1 MKKTAIRFIEVSA
14 LAAFVLAGTQMFAAP
29 KAEAK
34 KGPSLK
40 YISPNNDG
48 IMDELVVNFNIDA
61 KAKNSTTGIITA
73 WNLRIYDKNEKL
85 VRTIGNKIKFPEEIN
100 AKSIG
105 KQLLKSKESVEIPP
119 SVSWNGYLDDGS
131 LAEDGTYYYSIWTR
145 KGNNQETETKKAT
158 VIVDNTP
165 PAIELA
171 KLSGDEKNFGEGVKA
186 VLPVNQS
193 GSVEELWTAKITDL
207 NGKTVKS
214 YKWEK
219 AAPDKIVWN
228 GTDDNKAIVPDG
240 VYQYEITST
249 DLAGNT
255 SEKAV
260 ISNIIFSAEKPEVSI
275 SIAGNTLDSRF
286 FAPAPKGE
294 VAKDRK
300 TVNFDVS
307 IPSPKASVN
316 SLVAWKIDIVG
327 KSDDNVLYSV
337 SGNNSKAPE
346 KLVFDGKGSNGV
358 VLAEGEY
365 RAKVTARYL
374 NGYEPKAVYSPVF
387 VLDNEAPNAVVNLP
401 ANTVFNGQ
409 NLFEIVQQATTEGSY
424 TGPKNWVGKIIDKDG
439 KVARQYNFGSI
450 LPAKVEWNGLGEN
463 GQFNDN
469 TYKYVLEVTELA
481 GNKRTI
487 STAVFTL
494 DTSKTELALSVAP
507 KAFSLNAESKVQSV
521 AISPVVNASSG
532 IKSYEVTVASK
543 GAVVKKFTG
552 SGKVPSSI
560 KWDGLS
566 DSGTR
571 CSDGEYVAK
580 ITTVANSG
588 TEATAES
595 GKFILDSTKPEVEVS
610 VPYLA
615 FSPEETSTK
624 KVLPVKVAKSSV
636 EDLWTAEI
644 TDGKGK
650 AVRTLKFE
658 NSKVSDFAWDGTDD
672 NGNKVA
678 NGYYALAISS
688 VDAAGNKGETVI
700 HEINLD
706 ARPVSAYVT
715 AEYKGISPNGDNVLD
730 VQKFDIKT
738 SLKEGIASW
747 KFDVVNEKG
756 ISVKQFS
763 EKDQKNLPAVINW
776 AGDTNDE
783 TLAEGIFKGKLH
795 IEYAKGNIVDAETSM
810 FICTSKA
817 PELAVRTAPAY
828 FSPDNDGNDDDLFI
842 QLKCKAVAGLKNW
855 SFTIYNPIKDEK
867 KPLSPFWKTAGKT
880 VMTERL
886 VWDGRGNNGEIVQS
900 AEDYPYILEA
910 YDELGMHST
919 FKGVI
924 NVDVLIIQDGD
935 KLKMQ
940 IPSIIFRAN
949 AADFGVQKLDAK
961 GNVKEKGITQA
972 QADNNQRILKRV
984 AEILNK
990 FKDYKVTVVG
1000 HANRVTDNADEETKE
1015 LIPLSTERA
1024 EYVKNQLIALK
1035 VKDGEKRLSSEGK
1048 GGTEPVADRKNSDVN
1063 WKNRR
1068 VEFILQK

>member
-1 MKKTAIRFIEVSA
+1 MKKKTIKFIEVSA
-14 LAAFVLAGTQMFAAP
+14 FAAFVFAGTQMFAAP
-29 KAEAK
+29 KAAEN
-34 KGPSLK
+34 KGLAVR

-48 IMDELVVNFNIDA
+48 ILDELLVNFNIDS
-61 KAKNSTTGIITA
+61 KAKNSTTGYITA
-73 WNLRIYDKNEKL
+73 WNLRILNSKGEI

-100 AKSIG
+100 AKSIV
-105 KQLLKSKESVEIPP
+105 KQLASKKESVEIPP

-131 LAEDGTYYYSIWTR
+131 LAEDGTYYYQIWTR
-145 KGNNQETETKKAT
+145 KANGKESTSRKAT

-165 PAIELA
+165 PAINLVQ
-171 KLSGDEKNFGEGVKA
+171 LSSEEKNFGEGDKA
-186 VLPVNQS
+186 ILPVKQS
-193 GSVEELWTAKITDL
+193 GSSEELWTAKITDK
-207 NGKTVKS
+207 NGKAVRTWR
-214 YKWEK
+214 WEK

-228 GTDDNKAIVPDG
+228 GTDDNSAIVPDG
-240 VYQYEITST
+240 IYTYEITST
-249 DLAGNT
+249 DLAGNV
-255 SEKAV
+255 SEKAM
-260 ISNIIFSAEKPEVSI
+260 ISNIIFSAEKPEIAISI
-275 SIAGNTLDSRF
+275 SGNSLDSRF

-294 VAKDRK
+294 IAKERK
-300 TVNFDVS
+300 NVSFDVS

-316 SLVAWKIDIVG
+316 SLVAWEICVVG

-337 SGNNSKAPE
+337 SGKNKAMD
-346 KLVFDGKGSNGV
+346 KFVFDGKGKDGKI
-358 VLAEGEY
+358 LPEGEY

-387 VLDNEAPNAVVNLP
+387 VLDNEAPNAVVSLP

-409 NLFEIVQQATTEGSY
+409 DLFKITQQASNENSF
-424 TGPKNWVGKIIDKDG
+424 TGPKNWVGKIVDPQG
-439 KVARQYNFGSI
+439 KVVRQYSFGSY
-450 LPAKVEWNGLGEN
+450 LPSTVEWNGLGED
-463 GQFNDN
+463 GQFKDN
-469 TYKYVLEVTELA
+469 NYKYVLEVTELA
-481 GNKRTI
+481 GNKRTVET
-487 STAVFTL
+487 SEFTL
-494 DTSKTELALSVAP
+494 DTSKTELAVSVSP
-507 KAFSLNAESKVQSV
+507 NAFSPNGDGVQDKVT
-521 AISPVVNASSG
+521 ITPVVNASSG
-532 IKSYEVTVASK
+532 IKSYEVAVVSK
-543 GAVVKKFTG
+543 GNAVKTFKG
-552 SGKVPSSI
+552 EGKIPSSI
-560 KWDGLS
+560 VWDGLS

-571 CSDGEYVAK
+571 CADGDYIVK
-580 ITTVANSG
+580 IKTVANSG
-588 TEATAES
+588 TEASAES
-595 GKFILDSTKPEVEVS
+595 GKLVLDSVPPAIDLS
-610 VPYLA
+610 VPYVV

-624 KVLPVKVAKSSV
+624 KILPVKVEKSTK
-636 EDLWTAEI
+636 EELWTAEI
-644 TDGKGK
+644 RDLKKK
-650 AVRTLKFE
+650 AVKTITWE
-658 NSKVSDFAWDGTDD
+658 NDSAKSFDWDGTDD

-678 NGYYALAISS
+678 NGKYSIVVSASD
-688 VDAAGNKGETVI
+688 VAGNKGSASIDEITV
-700 HEINLD
+700 D
-706 ARPVSAYVT
+706 ARPVIAYVT
-715 AEYKGISPNGDNVLD
+715 AELKGISPNGDSVLD

-738 SLKEGIASW
+738 SLAEGIASW

-756 ISVKQFS
+756 ASVKQFS
-763 EKDQKNLPAVINW
+763 DKDQKNLPATINW
-776 AGDTNDE
+776 AGDTADGNV
-783 TLAEGIFKGKLH
+783 AEGIFSGRLH
-795 IEYAKGNIVDAETSM
+795 IEYVKGNIVDAETSK
-810 FICTSKA
+810 FICTTQA
-817 PELAVRTAPAY
+817 PVLSVKTAPAY
-828 FSPDNDGNDDDLFI
+828 FSPDNDGNDDDLFV
-842 QLKCKAVAGLKNW
+842 QLKCKTVAGLKNW

-919 FKGVI
+919 YKGVI

-1015 LIPLSTERA
+1015 LIPLSTARA
-1024 EYVKNQLIALK
+1024 EYVKNQIVKLG
-1035 VKDGEKRLSSEGK
+1035 VKDSRLSSEGK

>member
-1 MKKTAIRFIEVSA
+1 MKKTSIRFIEVSA
-14 LAAFVLAGTQMFAAP
+14 LAAFVFAGAQMFAKP
-29 KAEAK
+29 KAAPK
-34 KGPSLK
+34 KGPSVK

-48 IMDELVVNFNIDA
+48 IMDELTVNFNIDS

-73 WNLRIYDKNEKL
+73 WNLRVYNQNGKL

-100 AKSIG
+100 AKSFA
-105 KQLLKSKESVEIPP
+105 KQLLKSKKSVEIPP

-145 KGNNQETETKKAT
+145 KGNGQETETNKAT

-165 PAIELA
+165 PSIELA
-171 KLSGDEKNFGEGVKA
+171 NLTGDEKNFGEGAKA

-193 GSVEELWTAKITDL
+193 GSVEELWTAKITDM
-207 NGKTVKS
+207 NGNAVRTF
-214 YKWEK
+214 KWEK
-219 AAPDKIVWN
+219 AAPDKIIWN
-228 GTDDNKAIVPDG
+228 GTNDSKAIVPDG

-260 ISNIIFSAEKPEVSI
+260 ISNIIFSAEKPEIAI

-294 VAKDRK
+294 VAKERK
-300 TVNFDVS
+300 TVNFEVS

-316 SLVAWKIDIVG
+316 SLVAWKIDVVG
-327 KSDDNVLYSV
+327 KTDDTVLYSV

-346 KLVFDGKGSNGV
+346 KFVFDGNGSNGAM
-358 VLAEGEY
+358 LAEGEY

-387 VLDNEAPNAVVNLP
+387 VLDNEAPDAVVNLP
-401 ANTVFNGQ
+401 ASKVFNGQ
-409 NLFEIVQQATTEGSY
+409 SLFEIAQQGTAESSY
-424 TGPKNWVGKIIDKDG
+424 TGPKTWVGKIVDKDG

-450 LPAKVEWNGLGEN
+450 LPSKIEWNGLGEN

-469 TYKYVLEVTELA
+469 TYKYILEVTELA

-487 STAVFTL
+487 VTPEFTL
-494 DTSKTELALSVAP
+494 DTSKTELALSVSP
-507 KAFSLNAESKVQSV
+507 KAFSLNAESKVNRVS
-521 AISPVVNASSG
+521 IKPVVNASSG
-532 IKSYEVTVASK
+532 IKSYEVAVSSN
-543 GAVVKKFTG
+543 GIVVKKFTG

-560 KWDGLS
+560 QWDGHS
-566 DSGTR
+566 DAGTR
-571 CSDGEYVAK
+571 CADGEYVAK

-595 GKFILDSTKPEVEVS
+595 GKFILDSTKPSIEVS

-624 KVLPVKVAKSSV
+624 KVLQVKDVKSSV
-636 EDLWTAEI
+636 EDLWSAEI
-644 TDGKGK
+644 TDGKGNVVK
-650 AVRTLKFE
+650 TFKFE
-658 NSKVSDFAWDGTDD
+658 NAKVSDFTWNGTDD
-672 NGNKVA
+672 NGNKVG
-678 NGYYALAISS
+678 NGYYSLAISS
-688 VDAAGNKGETVI
+688 TDAAGNTGKTVI
-700 HEINLD
+700 NEIEVD

-715 AEYKGISPNGDNVLD
+715 AEYRGISPNGDNVFDL
-730 VQKFDIKT
+730 QKFNIKT
-738 SLKEGIASW
+738 TVKEGIASW
-747 KFDVVNEKG
+747 KFDVVNEIGKT
-756 ISVKQFS
+756 VKQFS
-763 EKDQKNLPAVINW
+763 EKDQKDLPASINW
-776 AGDTNDE
+776 AGDTAE
-783 TLAEGIFKGKLH
+783 GTLAEGIFKGKLH
-795 IEYAKGNIVDAETSM
+795 IEYIKGNIVDAETSM
-810 FICTSKA
+810 FICTTKS

-886 VWDGRGNNGEIVQS
+886 IWDGRGNNGEIVQS
-900 AEDYPYILEA
+900 AEDYPYVLEV

-919 FKGVI
+919 YKGLI
-924 NVDVLIIQDGD
+924 NVDVLIVQDGD

-961 GNVKEKGITQA
+961 GNVKEKGITQS

>member
-1 MKKTAIRFIEVSA
+1 MKKTFIRFVEVSA
-14 LAAFVLAGTQMFAAP
+14 LAVFVLAGTQMFAAP
-29 KAEAK
+29 KKASK
-34 KGPSLK
+34 KGPAVK

-48 IMDELVVNFNIDA
+48 IMDELTVNFNIDS

-73 WNLRIYDKNEKL
+73 WNLRVYDKDNKL
-85 VRTIGNKIKFPEEIN
+85 VRTIGNKIKFPEEFN
-100 AKSIG
+100 AKSFA
-105 KQLLKSKESVEIPP
+105 KQLLKSKKSVEIPP

-145 KGNNQETETKKAT
+145 KGNGQETETNKAT

-165 PAIELA
+165 PSIELA
-171 KLSGDEKNFGEGVKA
+171 NLTGDEKNFGEGAKA

-207 NGKTVKS
+207 NGNVVRTF
-214 YKWEK
+214 KWEK
-219 AAPDKIVWN
+219 GAPDKIVWN
-228 GTDDNKAIVPDG
+228 GTNDSKAIVPDG

-260 ISNIIFSAEKPEVSI
+260 ISNIIFSAEKPEIAI

-294 VAKDRK
+294 VAKERK
-300 TVNFDVS
+300 NVNFEVS

-316 SLVAWKIDIVG
+316 SLVAWRIDVVG

-346 KLVFDGKGSNGV
+346 KFVFDGKGSNGAI
-358 VLAEGEY
+358 LAEGEY

-387 VLDNEAPNAVVNLP
+387 VLDNEAPDAVVNLP
-401 ANTVFNGQ
+401 ANKVFNGQ
-409 NLFEIVQQATTEGSY
+409 NLFEIAQQGTAESSY
-424 TGPKNWVGKIIDKDG
+424 TGPKNWIGKIVDKDG

-450 LPAKVEWNGLGEN
+450 LPSKVEWNGLGEN

-469 TYKYVLEVTELA
+469 TYMYILEVTELA

-487 STAVFTL
+487 KTSEFTL

-507 KAFSLNAESKVQSV
+507 KAFSLNVESKVKKV
-521 AISPVVNASSG
+521 AINPVVNASSG
-532 IKSYEVTVASK
+532 IKSYEIAVSTNDI
-543 GAVVKKFTG
+543 VVKKFSG
-552 SGKVPSSI
+552 NGKVPSSI
-560 KWDGLS
+560 QWDGLS
-566 DSGTR
+566 DAGTR
-571 CSDGEYVAK
+571 CADGEYVAK
-580 ITTVANSG
+580 IKTIANSG
-588 TEATAES
+588 TEASAES
-595 GKFILDSTKPEVEVS
+595 GKFLLDSTVPVIKVS
-610 VPYLA
+610 VPYVA

-624 KVLPVKVAKSSV
+624 KNLPVVVEESSV
-636 EDLWTAEI
+636 EELWTAEI
-644 TDGKGK
+644 RDGKN
-650 AVRTLKFE
+650 AVVKTVRFV
-658 NSKVSDFAWDGTDD
+658 NSKAKNFAWDGTDD
-672 NGNKVA
+672 NGNKVG
-678 NGYYALAISS
+678 NGSYSLVVSS
-688 VDAAGNKGETVI
+688 VDAAGNKGQATITGISV
-700 HEINLD
+700 D

-715 AEYKGISPNGDNVLD
+715 AEHKGISPNEDNVFD
-730 VQKFDIKT
+730 VQVFDIKT
-738 SLKEGIASW
+738 TVKDGISSW

-756 ISVKQFS
+756 ASIKQFS
-763 EKDQKNLPAVINW
+763 EKDQKDLPAKINW
-776 AGDTNDE
+776 AGDTE
-783 TLAEGIFKGKLH
+783 EGTLAEGIFKGKLH
-795 IEYAKGNIVDAETSM
+795 IEYTKGNIVDTETAL
-810 FICTSKA
+810 FLCTTKA

-828 FSPDNDGNDDDLFI
+828 FSPDNDGNDDDLFV
-842 QLKCKAVAGLKNW
+842 QLNCKSVAGLKNW
-855 SFTIYNPIKDEK
+855 SFTIYNPIKDEN

-886 VWDGRGNNGEIVQS
+886 IWDGRGNNGEIVQS
-900 AEDYPYILEA
+900 AEDYPYVLEA

-919 FKGVI
+919 YKGVI
-924 NVDVLIIQDGD
+924 NVDVLIVQDGD

-961 GNVKEKGITQA
+961 GNVKEKGITQS

-1000 HANRVTDNADEETKE
+1000 HANRVTDNAAEETKE

>member
-1 MKKTAIRFIEVSA
+1 MKKKSVKLLGATA
-14 LAAFVLAGTQMFAAP
+14 LAAFVFTGTYMFAAP
-29 KAEAK
+29 KADSK

-48 IMDELVVNFNIDA
+48 IQDELVVNFNIDS
-61 KAKNSTTGIITA
+61 KAKNKTTGIITA
-73 WNLRIYDKNEKL
+73 WNLRVYNKDNKI

-100 AKSIG
+100 AKSLL
-105 KQLLKSKESVEIPP
+105 KQLGKSKESVDIPP
-119 SVSWNGYLDDGS
+119 SVTWNGYLDDGS

-145 KGNNQETETKKAT
+145 KGNGQETETKKAT

-171 KLSGDEKNFGEGVKA
+171 KLSSEEKNFGEGDKA

-193 GSVEELWTAKITDL
+193 GSVEELWSAKITDI
-207 NGKTVKS
+207 NGKTVKT

-260 ISNIIFSAEKPEVSI
+260 ISNIIFSAEKPEISI
-275 SIAGNTLDSRF
+275 AIAGNTLDSRF

-294 VAKDRK
+294 VAKERK
-300 TVNFDVS
+300 TVDFNVS
-307 IPSPKASVN
+307 IPTPKASVN
-316 SLVAWKIDIVG
+316 SLVAWKIDVVG
-327 KSDDNVLYSV
+327 KEDDNVLYSLA
-337 SGNNSKAPE
+337 GNNSKAPE
-346 KLVFDGKGSNGV
+346 KFSFNGKDSKGSL
-358 VLAEGEY
+358 LAEGEY
-365 RAKVTARYL
+365 RAKITARYL

-387 VLDNEAPNAVVNLP
+387 VLDNEAPKAVVNLP

-409 NLFEIVQQATTEGSY
+409 NMFEIAQQSASENSY
-424 TGPKNWVGKIIDKDG
+424 TGPKNWTGKIVDSDG
-439 KVARQYNFGSI
+439 NVARQYNFGSI
-450 LPAKVEWNGLGEN
+450 LPSAVEWNGLGEN
-463 GQFNDN
+463 GQFNDG
-469 TYKYVLEVTELA
+469 TYKYILEVVELA

-487 STAVFTL
+487 TTADFTL
-494 DTSKTELALSVAP
+494 DTSKTELAVSVAP
-507 KAFSLNAESKVQSV
+507 KAFSLNAGSKTSDVT
-521 AISPVVNASSG
+521 ISPVVNATSG
-532 IKSYEVTVASK
+532 IKSYEIAVSANGT
-543 GAVVKKFTG
+543 VVKKFTG
-552 SGKVPSSI
+552 SGKVPASI

-571 CSDGEYVAK
+571 CADGEYVAK
-580 ITTVANSG
+580 ISTVANSG

-595 GKFILDSTKPEVEVS
+595 GKFIIDSTAPVIKVS
-610 VPYLA
+610 VPYLV

-624 KVLPVKVAKSSV
+624 KVLPLKVEESSV

-644 TDGKGK
+644 ADAKGSIVK
-650 AVRTLKFE
+650 TLHFE
-658 NSKVSDFAWDGTDD
+658 NSRALDFDWDGTDD

-678 NGYYALAISS
+678 NGKYLLTIAATDI
-688 VDAAGNKGETVI
+688 AGNKGSASI
-700 HEINLD
+700 KDINLD
-706 ARPVSAYVT
+706 ARPVSVYLT
-715 AEYKGISPNGDNVLD
+715 AEHKGISPNGDGFLD
-730 VQKFDIKT
+730 VQDFDIKT
-738 SLKEGIASW
+738 SLKEGIAGWNFSIVDQNG
-747 KFDVVNEKG
+747 KS
-756 ISVKQFS
+756 IKQFS
-763 EKDQKNLPAVINW
+763 DKDQKDLPAKINW
-776 AGDTNDE
+776 TGDTTDG
-783 TLAEGIFKGKLH
+783 TIAEGMVKGKLH
-795 IEYAKGNIVDAETSM
+795 VEYVKGNIVDTETAM
-810 FICTSKA
+810 FLCTTKA
-817 PELAVRTAPAY
+817 PELSVRTAPAY
-828 FSPDNDGNDDDLFI
+828 FSPDNDGNDDDLFV

-867 KPLSPFWKTAGKT
+867 KPLSPFWKSAGKN
-880 VMTERL
+880 VMTERMI
-886 VWDGRGNNGEIVQS
+886 WDGRGNNGEIVQS
-900 AEDYPYILEA
+900 AEDYPYVLEA

-949 AADFGVQKLDAK
+949 AADFGVQKLDSK
-961 GNVKEKGITQA
+961 GNVVEKGITQA
-972 QADNNQRILKRV
+972 QAENNQRILKRV
-984 AEILNK
+984 SEILNK
-990 FKDYKVTVVG
+990 FKDYRVTVVG

-1015 LIPLSTERA
+1015 LIPLSTQRA

>member
-1 MKKTAIRFIEVSA
+1 MKKTTIRIIEISA
-14 LAAFVLAGTQMFAAP
+14 LAAFVFAGTQMFAAP
-29 KAEAK
+29 KDAPK
-34 KGPSLK
+34 KGPSVK

-48 IMDELVVNFNIDA
+48 IMDELTVNFNIDT

-73 WNLRIYDKNEKL
+73 WNLRVYDKNEKL

-100 AKSIG
+100 AKSLL
-105 KQLLKSKESVEIPP
+105 KQLGKTKESVDIPP

-145 KGNNQETETKKAT
+145 KGNGQETETKKAT

-171 KLSGDEKNFGEGVKA
+171 KLSSDEKNFGEGAKA

-193 GSVEELWTAKITDL
+193 GSVEELWTAKITDM
-207 NGKTVKS
+207 NGNTVKS
-214 YKWEK
+214 YRWEK

-228 GTDDNKAIVPDG
+228 GTNDSKAIVPDG

-260 ISNIIFSAEKPEVSI
+260 ISNIIFSAEKPEISI

-294 VAKDRK
+294 VAKERK
-300 TVNFDVS
+300 TVNFDIS

-316 SLVAWKIDIVG
+316 SLVSWKIDVVG
-327 KSDDNVLYSV
+327 KSDDNVLYTL
-337 SGNNSKAPE
+337 SGNNNKAPD
-346 KLVFDGKGSNGV
+346 KLAFDGKGSNGAI
-358 VLAEGEY
+358 LAEGEY

-387 VLDNEAPNAVVNLP
+387 VLDNEAPTAVVNLP

-409 NLFEIVQQATTEGSY
+409 NLFEIVQQAASENSY
-424 TGPKNWVGKIIDKDG
+424 TGPKNWVGKIVDKDG
-439 KVARQYNFGSI
+439 KIARQYNFGSI

-469 TYKYVLEVTELA
+469 TYRYILEVTELA
-481 GNKRTI
+481 GNKRTV
-487 STAVFTL
+487 STSEFTL
-494 DTSKTELALSVAP
+494 DTSKTELAINVAP
-507 KAFSLNAESKVQSV
+507 KAFSLNAESKVQKVS
-521 AISPVVNASSG
+521 INPVVNASSG
-532 IKSYEVTVASK
+532 IKSYEVAVSSK
-543 GAVVKKFTG
+543 GTVVKKFTG
-552 SGKVPSSI
+552 SGKVPSAI
-560 KWDGLS
+560 QWDGLS

-571 CSDGEYVAK
+571 CADGEYVAK

-588 TEATAES
+588 TEASAES
-595 GKFILDSTKPEVEVS
+595 GKFILDSTAPVIKVS
-610 VPYLA
+610 VPYVA

-624 KVLPVKVAKSSV
+624 KNLPVMVEESSV
-636 EDLWTAEI
+636 EELWTAEI
-644 TDGKGK
+644 RDGKN
-650 AVRTLKFE
+650 AVVKTVRFV
-658 NSKVSDFAWDGTDD
+658 NSKAANFSWDGTDD

-678 NGYYALAISS
+678 NGNYSLVISS
-688 VDAAGNKGETVI
+688 VDAAGNKGQASISGIAV
-700 HEINLD
+700 D

-715 AEYKGISPNGDNVLD
+715 AEYNGISPNGDNVLD

-738 SLKEGIASW
+738 TLKDGIASW
-747 KFDVVNEKG
+747 KFDIVDEKSR
-756 ISVKQFS
+756 SVKQFS
-763 EKDQKNLPAVINW
+763 DKDQKDLPAVINW
-776 AGDTNDE
+776 AGDTNE
-783 TLAEGIFKGKLH
+783 GTLAEGIFKGKLH
-795 IEYAKGNIVDAETSM
+795 VEYTKGNIVDTETSM
-810 FICTSKA
+810 FICTTKG

-842 QLKCKAVAGLKNW
+842 QLKCKAIAGLKNW

-867 KPLSPFWKTAGKT
+867 KPLSPFWKTAGKN

-910 YDELGMHST
+910 YDELGMHTT

-990 FKDYKVTVVG
+990 FKDYRVTVVG